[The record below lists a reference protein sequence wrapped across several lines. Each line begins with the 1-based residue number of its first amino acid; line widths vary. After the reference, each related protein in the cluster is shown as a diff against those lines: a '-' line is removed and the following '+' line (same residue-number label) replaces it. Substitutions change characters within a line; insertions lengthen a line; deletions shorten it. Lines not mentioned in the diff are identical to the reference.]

1 MFVHKLKLLKFDNKR
16 KEKYSDKWLLKIN
29 PLAIAKYVQER
40 EGNTLSWRAARAMA
54 NAEIADCYKDLVLEE
69 EESNLKDETI
79 EGRRNNEGKD
89 KNRQTNEDYR

>member
-1 MFVHKLKLLKFDNKR
+1 MQTKLKLLNFNSKR

-29 PLAIAKYVQER
+29 PLAIAKYIQER
-40 EGNTLSWRAARAMA
+40 DGHRLSWRAARSMA

-79 EGRRNNEGKD
+79 EGRSKE
-89 KNRQTNEDYR
+89 

>member
-1 MFVHKLKLLKFDNKR
+1 MFVHNFRLLKFDKKR

-54 NAEIADCYKDLVLEE
+54 NAEIADCYKVLVLEE

-79 EGRRNNEGKD
+79 EGRSKE
-89 KNRQTNEDYR
+89 

>member
-69 EESNLKDETI
+69 EESNLNDETI
-79 EGRRNNEGKD
+79 KGRCE
-89 KNRQTNEDYR
+89 E

>member
-1 MFVHKLKLLKFDNKR
+1 MFVHKLRLLKFDNKR

-54 NAEIADCYKDLVLEE
+54 NAEIADCYKDLVLQE

-79 EGRRNNEGKD
+79 EGRSKE
-89 KNRQTNEDYR
+89 

>member
-40 EGNTLSWRAARAMA
+40 EGNSLSWRAARAMA

-79 EGRRNNEGKD
+79 EGRSKE
-89 KNRQTNEDYR
+89 